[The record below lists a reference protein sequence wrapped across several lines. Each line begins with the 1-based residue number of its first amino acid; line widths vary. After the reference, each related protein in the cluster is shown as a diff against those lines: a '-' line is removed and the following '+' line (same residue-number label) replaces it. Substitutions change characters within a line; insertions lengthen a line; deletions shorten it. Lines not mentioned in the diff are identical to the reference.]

1 MNLSPAI
8 ALVAMTLIASAAQ
21 SETAAITLHGKRLV
35 VYNVCAKVIAI
46 EPGAADHAVEV
57 VATYRNATDFAAL
70 IMTSGEDARIAHG
83 GGSICVD
90 ESGGLSVASTSGNNV
105 FMVGAGQFIVN
116 GKVITREDLRPT
128 TLELQIKVPY
138 GLPIAIQ
145 SALSSIA
152 IGQTD
157 GTLDVQL
164 YGSGGID
171 AKSVS
176 ILTVM
181 LSGSGSLHVGTVSGN
196 ARIQLMGS
204 GSVAV
209 EEGEIPSLTVSIAG
223 SGDFRYGGAVKQ
235 ANLTVTGSG
244 NIALDH
250 APESLSTSR
259 TGSGSIRAGP

>member
-21 SETAAITLHGKRLV
+21 SETAAITLHGKRIV
-35 VYNVCAKVIAI
+35 VYNVCANVIAI

-70 IMTSGEDARIAHG
+70 IMTSGEDARIANG

-90 ESGGLSVASTSGNNV
+90 ESGGLSVTSTSGNNI
-105 FMVGAGQFIVN
+105 MVGAGQFIVN

-209 EEGEIPSLTVSIAG
+209 EEGKIPSLTVSIAG

-235 ANLTVTGSG
+235 ANLTVSGSG